1 MVSVTDLRNGSTFED
16 SGQIFQVLTYEHIKM
31 GRGSATIRVKVKNL
45 RTGST
50 TEKTFIS
57 GARVSEAPLQKVKAQ
72 YLYQD
77 SEGFYFMDNLT
88 FEQSVLS
95 RQKVG
100 DQAKFLKDGMETTI
114 LLYEDEPLSL
124 DLPSKMALKITE
136 TGPGVRGDSAT
147 NVYKDAI
154 LENDLKVKVPLFI
167 KNGDAII
174 VDTRTGLY
182 VERVK
187 EK

>member
-16 SGQIFQVLTYEHIKM
+16 QGQIFQVLTYEHIKM

-57 GARVSEAPLQKVKAQ
+57 GARVGEAPLQKVKAQ

-77 SEGFYFMDNLT
+77 SEGFHFMDNQT
-88 FEQSVLS
+88 FEQFTLS

-100 DQAKFLKDGMETTI
+100 DQAKFLKEGMEIAI
-114 LLYEDEPLSL
+114 LLYEDEQLSL
-124 DLPSKMALKITE
+124 DLPLKMAFKVAE

-154 LENDLKVKVPLFI
+154 LENGLKIKVPLFI
-167 KNGDAII
+167 KNGDSVV
-174 VDTRTGLY
+174 VDTRTGEYL
-182 VERVK
+182 ERVK
-187 EK
+187 S